1 MKRCGGLPLAI
12 KALGGLLHL
21 KKSEQ
26 EWKMIKDCEMWK
38 VKDVLPSLRP
48 SFTLF
53 RFGTM
58 FCVLFYFSKGFHH
71 LQELI
76 STYGWHYNI
85 SNGVEPRR

>member
-48 SFTLF
+48 IIYLIQVWYDVL
-53 RFGTM
+53 RI
-58 FCVLFYFSKGFHH
+58 VLFFQRIPS
-71 LQELI
+71 
-76 STYGWHYNI
+76 STRIN
-85 SNGVEPRR
+85 